1 MSEERVHKAL
11 SRLGFASR
19 REIERWV
26 EQGRIKINGKLAQ
39 VGDQVKPGDRVEFNG
54 KRIVIRE
61 TPENRARV
69 ILYNKPEGEICT
81 RKDEEGRPTVFAH
94 LPKVV
99 GGRWVGIGRLDINTS
114 GLLLFTTHG
123 ELANRMMHPSQEI
136 EREYAVRVS
145 GKIDDDM
152 LNRLK
157 AGVTLDDGPAHFD
170 AIVDAGGQ
178 GFNHWYHVVLREG
191 RNREVRR
198 LWEAIGVQVSRL
210 IRVRYGAIT
219 LPRDLRQGKVVE
231 LDADAVRQLGAL
243 VGLELEHHDPSA
255 RHKRRSLYKQGKGV
269 PAKSTR
275 GKSATDKPEPGK
287 SPYSR
292 SVQERSTKGRS
303 TQLNPSEGRTAQEST
318 SKARSPQ
325 GRSLQSRPARVKTSH
340 VKHAVRKRT
349 R

>member
-1 MSEERVHKAL
+1 MAEERVHKAL
-11 SRLGFASR
+11 ARLGFASR

-26 EQGRIKINGKLAQ
+26 EQGRIRINGKPAQ
-39 VGDQVKPGDRVEFNG
+39 AGDQVSPGDRVEFNG

-61 TPENRARV
+61 VPENRARV

-81 RKDEEGRPTVFAH
+81 RRDEEGRPTVFAH
-94 LPKVV
+94 LPKVA

-123 ELANRMMHPSQEI
+123 ELANRMMHPSHEI

-145 GKIDDDM
+145 GKVDDDM
-152 LNRLK
+152 LLRLK
-157 AGVTLDDGPAHFD
+157 TGVTLDDGPARFD

-198 LWEAIGVQVSRL
+198 LWDAVGVQVSRL
-210 IRVRYGAIT
+210 IRVRYGAIV
-219 LPRDLRQGKVVE
+219 LPRDLRQGKTVE
-231 LDADAVRQLGAL
+231 LDADAVVQLGAL

-255 RHKRRSLYKQGKGV
+255 RHKRRSLYKQGRGA
-269 PAKSTR
+269 PAKPAQRS
-275 GKSATDKPEPGK
+275 SAPARPEAVRP
-287 SPYSR
+287 
-292 SVQERSTKGRS
+292 
-303 TQLNPSEGRTAQEST
+303 AQGG
-318 SKARSPQ
+318 AIQ
-325 GRSLQSRPARVKTSH
+325 GRPARGKAVQGTPAQRRSAQQQTSRA
-340 VKHAVRKRT
+340 KAPGRKRT

>member
-11 SRLGFASR
+11 SRLGFGSR
-19 REIERWV
+19 REIERWI
-26 EQGRIKINGKLAQ
+26 EQGRIRINGKQAQ
-39 VGDQVKPGDRVEFNG
+39 AGDQVKPGDRVEVNG

-81 RKDEEGRPTVFAH
+81 RHDEQDRPTVFAH
-94 LPKVV
+94 LPKVS

-145 GKIDDDM
+145 GKVDDDM
-152 LNRLK
+152 LHRLK
-157 AGVTLDDGPAHFD
+157 TGVTLEDGPAHFD

-198 LWEAIGVQVSRL
+198 LWDAVGVQVSRL

-219 LPRDLRQGKVVE
+219 LPRDLRQGKTME

-243 VGLELEHHDPSA
+243 VGLELEPHDPSA
-255 RHKRRSLYKQGKGV
+255 RHKRRSLYKQGKGA
-269 PAKSTR
+269 PAKSTKR
-275 GKSATDKPEPGK
+275 RPTADIPEPGK
-287 SPYSR
+287 PAQR
-292 SVQERSTKGRS
+292 KPAQ
-303 TQLNPSEGRTAQEST
+303 GRTAQGGAAQRRSAQGGAAQRKT
-318 SKARSPQ
+318 AR
-325 GRSLQSRPARVKTSH
+325 

>member
-1 MSEERVHKAL
+1 M
-11 SRLGFASR
+11 
-19 REIERWV
+19 
-26 EQGRIKINGKLAQ
+26 
-39 VGDQVKPGDRVEFNG
+39 EFNG

-81 RKDEEGRPTVFAH
+81 RHDEEGRPTVFAH

-123 ELANRMMHPSQEI
+123 ELANRMMHPSHEI

-170 AIVDAGGQ
+170 AIVDVGGQ

-198 LWEAIGVQVSRL
+198 LWEAVGVQVSRL

-219 LPRDLRQGKVVE
+219 LPRDLRQGKTVE
-231 LDADAVRQLGAL
+231 LDADAVMQLGAL

-255 RHKRRSLYKQGKGV
+255 RHKRRSLYKQGKGA
-269 PAKSTR
+269 PAKSAQDRRADT
-275 GKSATDKPEPGK
+275 KPEADKPAYGRSTQGRSTLRRSTQGRPAAGR
-287 SPYSR
+287 SAQSR
-292 SVQERSTKGRS
+292 SVQGK
-303 TQLNPSEGRTAQEST
+303 PA
-318 SKARSPQ
+318 Q
-325 GRSLQSRPARVKTSH
+325 GRSVQVKTSR
-340 VKHAVRKRT
+340 VKHATKKRT

>member
-1 MSEERVHKAL
+1 M
-11 SRLGFASR
+11 
-19 REIERWV
+19 
-26 EQGRIKINGKLAQ
+26 
-39 VGDQVKPGDRVEFNG
+39 
-54 KRIVIRE
+54 
-61 TPENRARV
+61 
-69 ILYNKPEGEICT
+69 
-81 RKDEEGRPTVFAH
+81 
-94 LPKVV
+94 
-99 GGRWVGIGRLDINTS
+99 
-114 GLLLFTTHG
+114 
-123 ELANRMMHPSQEI
+123 
-136 EREYAVRVS
+136 
-145 GKIDDDM
+145 
-152 LNRLK
+152 
-157 AGVTLDDGPAHFD
+157 LDDGPAHFD

-198 LWEAIGVQVSRL
+198 LWDAVGVQVSRL

-219 LPRDLRQGKVVE
+219 LPRDLRQGKVAE
-231 LDADAVRQLGAL
+231 LDAEAVRQLGAL
-243 VGLELEHHDPSA
+243 VALELEHHDPSA

-292 SVQERSTKGRS
+292 LAQERSTKGRS
-303 TQLNPSEGRTAQEST
+303 TQLNPSVGRTAQEST

-325 GRSLQSRPARVKTSH
+325 GRSVQSRPAQVKTSR